1 MTLDRQ
7 VSLFSH
13 FNSYKI
19 QFSKMKK
26 WSLLLVF
33 AGFIAFYSC
42 KTKTKTEVKDTTAV
56 STGSETV
63 TPNKQ
68 ATFQPQDGF
77 SPVPYGV
84 SLDPNKEKKIREM
97 LGTDTY
103 QKVGAVTMTKELNNQ
118 WIEQAKSLLKSR
130 QDQDGDKRNEV
141 LTSTYWIVGGVFKDT
156 MANPQTYAGKWIKF
170 NKDDTFE
177 YGTRQETK
185 GKGTYHYLLG
195 NDTVIM
201 VDDNPEVKPL
211 EFEVG
216 FENGYMVLFGTKSYD
231 DRDLQIKMDRS
242 QNKP

>member
-1 MTLDRQ
+1 
-7 VSLFSH
+7 
-13 FNSYKI
+13 
-19 QFSKMKK
+19 MKK

-33 AGFIAFYSC
+33 VGLITFNSC
-42 KTKTKTEVKDTTAV
+42 KTKTKTEVKDTTAI
-56 STGSETV
+56 STGSPAV
-63 TPNKQ
+63 TSTGQ
-68 ATFQPQDGF
+68 STFQPKDGF

-103 QKVGAVTMTKELNNQ
+103 QKVGAVTMTKELNSQ
-118 WIEQAKSLLKSR
+118 WIEQAKSLIKSR
-130 QDQDGDKRNEV
+130 QDQDGERRNEA
-141 LTSTYWIVGGVFKDT
+141 LISTYWVIGGVFKDT
-156 MANPQTYAGKWIKF
+156 MANPQIYAGKWVKF

-177 YGTRQETK
+177 YGTRQESK
-185 GKGTYHYLLG
+185 GSGIYHYLLG
-195 NDTVIM
+195 NDTMIM
-201 VDDNPEVKPL
+201 VDNDPDVKPL